1 MMINYKIIDFLKD
14 EIKLSYN
21 SLNCKDLEILARY
34 SIDNIKFI
42 DIEYHGWIEGLGEN
56 SLAFGTPVRVS
67 ELEVDVCTL
76 LDLFIN

>member
-14 EIKLSYN
+14 EIKLSHN

-42 DIEYHGWIEGLGEN
+42 DIEDI
-56 SLAFGTPVRVS
+56 SI
-67 ELEVDVCTL
+67 
-76 LDLFIN
+76 DL